1 MLAQRNKHTAAQ
13 GGMLLTASCCVAAV
27 ATSLALRRG
36 AARPARRAPR
46 SANKSTGLLGGRHP
60 GVYAVR
66 LLSFAALR
74 AAAATPTSVCRLVVS
89 QAADAACVAALRASL
104 SAASRCVVSVVT
116 LPPSGWRGVLRNVPS
131 SDGSAATVEEYDGS
145 AHAVVV
151 SIADAATVVDAHAP
165 RSSSSSA
172 LPAGRGRVLCL
183 AGLKY
188 RGNIGTVVRS
198 AVQSN
203 CFGEIWIIESEV
215 VEAAADAQAVV
226 PEQPDP
232 GQKGGGPGARRG
244 ATEGE
249 VNYYSMQNAPLMP
262 IRRFASAAAF
272 LAAAASTARSMVAV
286 ELGERA
292 VSVFS
297 RTAMR
302 ELRQQDLFV
311 VIGAEDVGTPATI
324 LAHCGC
330 LLEIPSLSASI
341 NVSCA
346 FMTVLTTMML
356 ADRGARG
363 GGG

>member
-1 MLAQRNKHTAAQ
+1 MCF
-13 GGMLLTASCCVAAV
+13 SCA
-27 ATSLALRRG
+27 ATSDTYEAG
-36 AARPARRAPR
+36 FDDDQADTESAARRAPT
-46 SANKSTGLLGGRHP
+46 SANKSTGLLAGEHP
-60 GVYAVR
+60 GVYAVQ

-74 AAAATPTSVCRLVVS
+74 SAAAAPTPICRLVVS
-89 QAADAACVAALRASL
+89 QAADAASVAALRASL
-104 SAASRCVVSVVT
+104 CAASRCVVSVVT
-116 LPPSGWRGVLRNVPS
+116 LPPGSWRGVLRNVPS
-131 SDGSAATVEEYDGS
+131 SDGRAATVEEYDGS

-151 SIADAATVVDAHAP
+151 SIADAAAVVDAHAP
-165 RSSSSSA
+165 RDA
-172 LPAGRGRVLCL
+172 PAAGRGRVLVL

-203 CFGEIWIIESEV
+203 CFGEIWVIESEV
-215 VEAAADAQAVV
+215 DPAAAAVAAAATGAN
-226 PEQPDP
+226 PELEPRQH
-232 GQKGGGPGARRG
+232 GGGPGARRG
-244 ATEGE
+244 ATEVE

-262 IRRFASAAAF
+262 ITRFASAAAF
-272 LAAAASTARSMVAV
+272 LAAAASSQRRMVAV

-297 RTAMR
+297 RAAMR

-311 VIGAEDVGTPATI
+311 VIGAEDVGTPAPI
-324 LAHCGC
+324 LARCDC

-363 GGG
+363 AAG